1 MYEFGLNIMG
11 DLKALSGI
19 EEEHEENEVLHWL
32 SIFNIVSVSQER
44 EM

>member
-1 MYEFGLNIMG
+1 MG

>member
-11 DLKALSGI
+11 DLKALNGI
-19 EEEHEENEVLHWL
+19 EEEHKKNEVLYWL
-32 SIFNIVSVSQER
+32 SIFNIFSVSQER